1 MKYTVEDMSIPKRI
15 HIAPVGFEKDRVV
28 LPLQQMSAEKVY
40 LIIEQKSECDK
51 GRFYVDSIQKAIK
64 KLKLNCEIELR
75 PSDVIGRD
83 LFSVLHSYREIIES
97 ESGNKIY
104 VNVSTGTKIH
114 SIAGMMACMIFSSE
128 KTKLTPYY
136 VVPEEYNEPEDHNP
150 FARGCKEIFPLP
162 SYKIEKPEE
171 KIVKSLKIINDLGV
185 EGKKISKILL
195 IEKFLSA
202 GILQVAEDTT
212 INAKYRSLERN
223 FIEPLVEWNFIKTN
237 GKGKR
242 LEIEIT
248 SEGRNVLKF
257 LG

>member
-1 MKYTVEDMSIPKRI
+1 MEEMSIPRRV
-15 HIAPVGFEKDRVV
+15 HIAPVGFEKDRVI
-28 LPLQQMSAEKVY
+28 LPLQKMSAEKVY
-40 LIIEQKSECDK
+40 LIIEQKSESDK
-51 GRFYVDSIQKAIK
+51 GRIYLDTIQQAIK
-64 KLKLNCEIELR
+64 KLKLHCEVELR

-83 LFSVLHSYREIIES
+83 LFSVLHSYREIIEA
-97 ESGNKIY
+97 EAGNKIY

-136 VVPEEYNEPEDHNP
+136 VVPEDYNEPEDHSP
-150 FARGCKEIFPLP
+150 FASGCKDIFALP
-162 SYKIEKPEE
+162 SYKIAKPEE
-171 KIVKSLKIINDLGV
+171 KIVKALKIINDLGS

-195 IEKFLSA
+195 IEKFLTA
-202 GILQVAEDTT
+202 GLLQVAEETT

-223 FIEPLVEWNFIKTN
+223 FIEPLIEWNFIKTT

-242 LEIEIT
+242 LEIEIK
-248 SEGRNVLKF
+248 SEGKNILKF

>member
-1 MKYTVEDMSIPKRI
+1 MDEMAIPKRV

-28 LPLQQMSAEKVY
+28 LPLQKMSAEKVY
-40 LIIEQKSECDK
+40 LIIEQKSENDK
-51 GRFYVDSIQKAIK
+51 GRVYLESIQKAIK
-64 KLKLNCEIELR
+64 KMKLNCEVELR
-75 PSDVIGRD
+75 LSDVIGRD
-83 LFSVLHSYREIIES
+83 LFSVLHSYREIIEF

-136 VVPEEYNEPEDHNP
+136 VVPEDYNEPEDHSP
-150 FARGCKEIFPLP
+150 FASGCKEIFALP
-162 SYKIEKPEE
+162 SYKIEKPDE
-171 KIVKSLKIINDLGV
+171 KIVKSLKIIDDLSC

-202 GILQVAEDTT
+202 GLLQVAEDTT

-223 FIEPLVEWNFIKTN
+223 FIEPLIEWNFIKTN

-242 LEIEIT
+242 LEIEIK
-248 SEGRNVLKF
+248 SEGKNILKF

>member
-1 MKYTVEDMSIPKRI
+1 MDEMSIPKRI
-15 HIAPVGFEKDRVV
+15 HIAPVGFDQDRVV
-28 LPLQQMSAEKVY
+28 LPLKKMSAEKVY
-40 LIIEQKSECDK
+40 LIVEEKSESDK
-51 GRFYVDSIQKAIK
+51 GRVYLESIQKTIK
-64 KLKLNCEIELR
+64 KMKLSCDVELQ

-83 LFSVLHSYREIIES
+83 LFAVLHSYREIIES

-136 VVPEEYNEPEDHNP
+136 VVPEDYNEPEDHSP
-150 FARGCKEIFPLP
+150 FASGCKDIFALP
-162 SYKIEKPEE
+162 SYKIAKPEE
-171 KIVKSLKIINDLGV
+171 KIVKSLRIINDLGV
-185 EGKKISKILL
+185 QGKRISKILL
-195 IEKFLSA
+195 IENFLSA
-202 GILQVAEDTT
+202 GLLQVAEDTT

-223 FIEPLVEWNFIKTN
+223 YIEPLIEWNFIKTK

-248 SEGRNVLKF
+248 SEGKNILKF

>member
-1 MKYTVEDMSIPKRI
+1 MDEMSIPKRI

-28 LPLQQMSAEKVY
+28 LPLQKMSAEKVY
-40 LIIEQKSECDK
+40 LIIEQNSESDK
-51 GRFYVDSIQKAIK
+51 GRVYLESIQKAIK
-64 KLKLNCEIELR
+64 KMKLNCDVELR

-83 LFSVLHSYREIIES
+83 LFSVLYSYREIIES

-104 VNVSTGTKIH
+104 INVSTGTKIH

-128 KTKLTPYY
+128 MTNLTPYY
-136 VVPEEYNEPEDHNP
+136 VVPEDYNEPEDHSP
-150 FARGCKEIFPLP
+150 FASGCKEIFALP

-171 KIVKSLKIINDLGV
+171 KIIKSLKIIDDLSL

-195 IEKFLSA
+195 IEKFLSV
-202 GILQVAEDTT
+202 GLLQVAEDTT

-223 FIEPLVEWNFIKTN
+223 FIEPLIEWNFIKTK

-242 LEIEIT
+242 LEIEIK
-248 SEGRNVLKF
+248 SEGKNILKF